1 VAGSCEQG
9 KLTSG
14 VHKSGN
20 FVVVLFLPA
29 EWFSAPHD
37 GLGLMELVNSTV
49 RGSLWQMNLKNNSGA
64 NTETVIW

>member
-1 VAGSCEQG
+1 MNLAVSEHGPVAGSCEQG

-29 EWFSAPHD
+29 E
-37 GLGLMELVNSTV
+37 
-49 RGSLWQMNLKNNSGA
+49 
-64 NTETVIW
+64 